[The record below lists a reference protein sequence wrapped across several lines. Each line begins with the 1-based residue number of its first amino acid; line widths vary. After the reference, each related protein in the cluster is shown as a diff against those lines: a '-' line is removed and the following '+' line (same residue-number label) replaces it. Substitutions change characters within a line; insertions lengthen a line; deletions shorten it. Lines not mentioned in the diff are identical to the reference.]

1 MIYVDSNSTSPYFNF
16 ALEEY
21 LLTQKDLGDDE
32 IFLFWRT
39 SPTVMVGRYQNTLAE
54 INEPYV
60 KKNNV
65 NLVRRN
71 SGGGTIY
78 TDMGAWQFTFIQ
90 KNYKNEGIFFSK
102 FTTPVVEALR
112 AEGVDA
118 SFSGRNDLMIGNRKF
133 SGNAQYIKDNAMLHH
148 GSMLFDTDIKSMVE
162 ALSVSEEKIIAKG
175 IKSVSQRV
183 INVREAMGE
192 GVTSEDF
199 RDIMLKSLL
208 KGSNKIY
215 KLTDEDIKAIEKIS
229 KEKFESWE
237 WTYGRNPKFNLE
249 RAKRFKGGRVSFK
262 LEVKNGIIED
272 CQIEGDFF
280 GSGDIEDVEKSLIG
294 CKYRKEDLKQVLD
307 SLNVKSYFYKI
318 TADDLLECLID

>member
-60 KKNNV
+60 KANNV

-90 KNYKNEGIFFSK
+90 KNYKNEGISFSK

-148 GSMLFDTDIKSMVE
+148 GSLLFDTDIKSMVE

-183 INVREAMGE
+183 INVKEAMGE

-249 RAKRFKGGRVSFK
+249 RAKCFKGGRVSFK
-262 LEVKNGIIED
+262 LEVKNGTIED

-280 GSGDIEDVEKSLIG
+280 GSGDIESVEKSLIG
-294 CKYRKEDLKQVLD
+294 CKYKKEDLKKVLD
-307 SLNVKSYFYKI
+307 SLDVESYFYKI
-318 TADDLLECLID
+318 TGDELLECLID